1 MAILC
6 TQRSCASHVEMFQY
20 ASEKNVDKWAIFRY
34 AHYKIRKKNSPWF
47 SVAVYNFSML
57 DGEKF
62 LFDKKYHILPSLDA
76 EVQIHRSTIPV
87 LGMPCIRNVFIY
99 SSLFTWAS

>member
-34 AHYKIRKKNSPWF
+34 AHYKIRKKKTSP
-47 SVAVYNFSML
+47 
-57 DGEKF
+57 
-62 LFDKKYHILPSLDA
+62 
-76 EVQIHRSTIPV
+76 
-87 LGMPCIRNVFIY
+87 
-99 SSLFTWAS
+99 

>member
-34 AHYKIRKKNSPWF
+34 AHYKIRKKNLTLIF
-47 SVAVYNFSML
+47 SCSIQ
-57 DGEKF
+57 F
-62 LFDKKYHILPSLDA
+62 L
-76 EVQIHRSTIPV
+76 
-87 LGMPCIRNVFIY
+87 NVE
-99 SSLFTWAS
+99 W